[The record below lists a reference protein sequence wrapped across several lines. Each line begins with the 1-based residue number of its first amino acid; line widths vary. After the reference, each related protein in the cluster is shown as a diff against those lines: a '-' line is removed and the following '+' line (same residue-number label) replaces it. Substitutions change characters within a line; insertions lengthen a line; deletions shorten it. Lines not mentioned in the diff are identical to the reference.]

1 MALTTGDAP
10 KTATLPLGA
19 RLSRTTI
26 RLAIAALQQRYGLD
40 EQVAFEVLRDV
51 SQRRNVK
58 LRAVAAELLSPSSD
72 GQSCSAAPPPPL
84 PFTIGGR
91 ACSNR
96 TEVLAELMRAAVARC
111 GAERGTVQLRDPVHG
126 GLQIEGKRGF
136 GQDFVDAFSY
146 LDEPR
151 TPCGHAFGD
160 ARQVVVADVDS
171 SPLFSESAREILQA
185 NDVRSCVSTPIVDAD
200 GMVRGIVSTHQRERD
215 AVADVADLRHVR
227 TLANQ
232 CGRWLQ
238 WYDGAVLPMTVGEL
252 HQAAAAQAKSIGASR
267 AAGRVEP
274 PAAIAAAARLL
285 SDRYGVE
292 PSHAE
297 DVLAALAAERGIA
310 LEELAA
316 RVIDD
321 GIKPP
326 ARR

>member
-1 MALTTGDAP
+1 MALTTDDASQA
-10 KTATLPLGA
+10 ATLPLGA

-40 EQVAFEVLRDV
+40 DQAAFEVLRDV

-58 LRAVAAELLSPSSD
+58 LRAVAAELLSPSGD
-72 GQSCSAAPPPPL
+72 GQSGPTAPAPTL

-96 TEVLAELMRAAVARC
+96 SEVLAELMRAAVTRC
-111 GAERGTVQLRDPVHG
+111 GAEGATVQLRDPVHG

-146 LDEPR
+146 LDEPA

-171 SPLFSESAREILQA
+171 SPSFSESAREILQA
-185 NDVRSCVSTPIVDAD
+185 NGVRSCVSTPIVDAD
-200 GMVRGIVSTHQRERD
+200 GKVRGVVSTHQRQRD
-215 AVADVADLRHVR
+215 AVPDEADLRHVR
-227 TLANQ
+227 MLADQ

-238 WYDGAVLPMTVGEL
+238 WYDGAVLPVIVGEV
-252 HQAAAAQAKSIGASR
+252 HQAAAAQAQRAGARR
-267 AAGRVEP
+267 AASRVEP
-274 PAAIAAAARLL
+274 PATIAAAARLL
-285 SDRYGVE
+285 SERYGVE
-292 PSHAE
+292 SSHAE
-297 DVLAALAAERGIA
+297 GVLASLAAQRGIA

-316 RVIDD
+316 QLV
-321 GIKPP
+321 G
-326 ARR
+326 

>member
-40 EQVAFEVLRDV
+40 DQAAFEVLRDV

-58 LRAVAAELLSPSSD
+58 LRAVAAGLLSPTSERS
-72 GQSCSAAPPPPL
+72 GPAAPPPPL

-91 ACSNR
+91 ACSTR
-96 TEVLAELMRAAVARC
+96 SEVLAELMRAAVSRC

-146 LDEPR
+146 LDEPG

-160 ARQVVVADVDS
+160 ARQVVVSDVDT
-171 SPLFSESAREILQA
+171 SPLFSESAREVLQA
-185 NDVRSCVSTPIVDAD
+185 NEVRSCVSTPMVDAD
-200 GMVRGIVSTHQRERD
+200 GKVRGVVSTHQRQRD
-215 AVADVADLRHVR
+215 AVPDETDLRHVR
-227 TLANQ
+227 VLASQ
-232 CGRWLQ
+232 CGHWLQ
-238 WYDGAVLPMTVGEL
+238 WYDGAVLPVIVGEV
-252 HQAAAAQAKSIGASR
+252 HQAAAAQAKGAGAAR

-274 PAAIAAAARLL
+274 PATVAAAARLL
-285 SDRYGVE
+285 SERYGVE
-292 PSHAE
+292 ASHAE
-297 DVLAALAAERGIA
+297 NVLASLAAQRGIA
-310 LEELAA
+310 LEDLAA
-316 RVIDD
+316 QLV
-321 GIKPP
+321 G
-326 ARR
+326 

>member
-10 KTATLPLGA
+10 KAATLSLGA

-40 EQVAFEVLRDV
+40 EQAAFEVLRDV

-58 LRAVAAELLSPSSD
+58 LRAVAAELMSPGKD
-72 GQSCSAAPPPPL
+72 GRSAPASPPPPL

-96 TEVLAELMRAAVARC
+96 SEVLAALMRAAATRC
-111 GAERGTVQLRDPVHG
+111 GAERATVQLRDPVHG

-146 LDEPR
+146 LDEPG

-185 NDVRSCVSTPIVDAD
+185 NEVRSCVSTPIVDAD
-200 GMVRGIVSTHQRERD
+200 GEVRGVVSTHQRQRD
-215 AVADVADLRHVR
+215 AVPDAADLRHVR
-227 TLANQ
+227 MLANQ
-232 CGRWLQ
+232 CGHWLQ
-238 WYDGAVLPMTVGEL
+238 WYDSAVLPVIVGEV
-252 HQAAAAQAKSIGASR
+252 HQAAAAQAKRAGVSR

-274 PAAIAAAARLL
+274 PCAIAAAARLL
-285 SDRYGVE
+285 SERYGVE
-292 PSHAE
+292 SCHAE
-297 DVLAALAAERGIA
+297 DVLASLAAQRGIA

-316 RVIDD
+316 RLL
-321 GIKPP
+321 G
-326 ARR
+326 

>member
-10 KTATLPLGA
+10 KAATLSLGA

-58 LRAVAAELLSPSSD
+58 LRAVAAELLSPGGD
-72 GQSCSAAPPPPL
+72 GRSGPAAPPPL
-84 PFTIGGR
+84 PFTIGAR

-96 TEVLAELMRAAVARC
+96 SEVLAELMRAAVTRC

-126 GLQIEGKRGF
+126 GLQIEGNRGF

-146 LDEPR
+146 LDEPG

-171 SPLFSESAREILQA
+171 SPLFNESAREILQA
-185 NDVRSCVSTPIVDAD
+185 NEVRSCVSTPIVGAD
-200 GMVRGIVSTHQRERD
+200 GKARGVVSTHQRQRD
-215 AVADVADLRHVR
+215 AVPGQADLRQVR
-227 TLANQ
+227 MLASQ
-232 CGRWLQ
+232 CGHWLQ
-238 WYDGAVLPMTVGEL
+238 WYDGAVLPVIVGEV
-252 HQAAAAQAKSIGASR
+252 HQAAAAQAKRAGASR

-274 PAAIAAAARLL
+274 PAGIAAAARLL
-285 SDRYGVE
+285 SERYGVE
-292 PSHAE
+292 SSHAE
-297 DVLAALAAERGIA
+297 DVLASLAVKRGIA

-316 RVIDD
+316 QLV
-321 GIKPP
+321 G
-326 ARR
+326 

>member
-10 KTATLPLGA
+10 KTATLSLGA

-58 LRAVAAELLSPSSD
+58 LRAVAAELLSPSCD
-72 GQSCSAAPPPPL
+72 GQSGPAAPPPL
-84 PFTIGGR
+84 PFTIAGR

-96 TEVLAELMRAAVARC
+96 TEVLAELMRAAVTRC

-200 GMVRGIVSTHQRERD
+200 GKVRGIVSTHQRERD
-215 AVADVADLRHVR
+215 AVPDEADLRHVR
-227 TLANQ
+227 ALANE

-238 WYDGAVLPMTVGEL
+238 WYDGAVLPVTVGEV
-252 HQAAAAQAKSIGASR
+252 HQAAAAQAKSVGASR

-310 LEELAA
+310 LAELAA
-316 RVIDD
+316 RVV
-321 GIKPP
+321 G
-326 ARR
+326 

>member
-1 MALTTGDAP
+1 MALTAGDAP
-10 KTATLPLGA
+10 TAATLSLGA

-26 RLAIAALQQRYGLD
+26 HLAITALEQRHGLD
-40 EQVAFEVLRDV
+40 ERVAFEVLRDV

-72 GQSCSAAPPPPL
+72 GRSGPAAPPPPL

-96 TEVLAELMRAAVARC
+96 SEVLVQLMRAAVTRC

-146 LDEPR
+146 LDEPG
-151 TPCGHAFGD
+151 TACGHAFDD

-171 SPLFSESAREILQA
+171 SPLFSESAREILRA
-185 NDVRSCVSTPIVDAD
+185 HEVRSCVSTPIVDAD
-200 GMVRGIVSTHQRERD
+200 GKVRGIVSTHRRERD
-215 AVADVADLRHVR
+215 AVPDEADLHHVR
-227 TLANQ
+227 MLANQ

-238 WYDGAVLPMTVGEL
+238 WYDAAVLPAIVGEV
-252 HQAAAAQAKSIGASR
+252 HQAAAAQAKRAGARR
-267 AAGRVEP
+267 AADRVEP
-274 PAAIAAAARLL
+274 AVTIAAAARLL

-297 DVLAALAAERGIA
+297 AVLASLAAQRGVV

-316 RVIDD
+316 QLI
-321 GIKPP
+321 G
-326 ARR
+326 